1 MKKCIVFDVDRT
13 LVDSFLPEML
23 SLREAIENVTDRH
36 ITESEMRKITSLTT
50 SEFFNYLN
58 FSNDEIKKI
67 NKEWEKTFSNYQT
80 KCFPNIKDVIKKISE
95 DYVICIITSRT
106 LEEFHEL
113 DDELNDVIDCFKIV
127 ITSDLINN
135 PKPSRDSIDYLC
147 DELQLVPEELIY
159 IGDSIIDK
167 AFSKNCNIDFIPA
180 CWENHELENEDNA
193 CFTSEEIINKIDLLN
208 KKT

>member
-13 LVDSFLPEML
+13 IVDSFLPEML
-23 SLREAIENVTDRH
+23 SLKEAIENVTDRH

-80 KCFPNIKDVIKKISE
+80 KCFPNIKDVIKKISVG
-95 DYVICIITSRT
+95 YVICIITSRT

-113 DDELNDVIDCFKIV
+113 DDELN
-127 ITSDLINN
+127 
-135 PKPSRDSIDYLC
+135 PSYKYGC
-147 DELQLVPEELIY
+147 EHY
-159 IGDSIIDK
+159 
-167 AFSKNCNIDFIPA
+167 
-180 CWENHELENEDNA
+180 H
-193 CFTSEEIINKIDLLN
+193 
-208 KKT
+208 

>member
-13 LVDSFLPEML
+13 IVDSFLPEML
-23 SLREAIENVTDRH
+23 SLKEAIENVTDRH

-50 SEFFNYLN
+50 SEFYNYLN

-113 DDELNDVIDCFKIV
+113 DDELN
-127 ITSDLINN
+127 TSY
-135 PKPSRDSIDYLC
+135 KYGC
-147 DELQLVPEELIY
+147 EHY
-159 IGDSIIDK
+159 
-167 AFSKNCNIDFIPA
+167 
-180 CWENHELENEDNA
+180 H
-193 CFTSEEIINKIDLLN
+193 
-208 KKT
+208 

>member
-13 LVDSFLPEML
+13 IVDSFLPEML
-23 SLREAIENVTDRH
+23 SLKEAIENVTDRH

-50 SEFFNYLN
+50 SEFYNYLN

-193 CFTSEEIINKIDLLN
+193 CFYPDEIINKIYMN
-208 KKT
+208 RR

>member
-13 LVDSFLPEML
+13 IVDSFLPEML
-23 SLREAIENVTDRH
+23 SLKEAIENVTDRH

-50 SEFFNYLN
+50 SEFYNYLN

-67 NKEWEKTFSNYQT
+67 
-80 KCFPNIKDVIKKISE
+80 SE
-95 DYVICIITSRT
+95 DYVIGIITSRT
-106 LEEFHEL
+106 LDEFHEL
-113 DDELNDVIDCFKIV
+113 DDELNDIIDCFKIV

-147 DELQLVPEELIY
+147 DELKLVPEELIY

-167 AFSKNCNIDFIPA
+167 TFSKNCNIDFIPA

-193 CFTSEEIINKIDLLN
+193 CFTSEEIINKIDLFN
-208 KKT
+208 C

>member
-1 MKKCIVFDVDRT
+1 
-13 LVDSFLPEML
+13 ML
-23 SLREAIENVTDRH
+23 SLKEAIENVTDRH

-113 DDELNDVIDCFKIV
+113 DDELNDVM
-127 ITSDLINN
+127 
-135 PKPSRDSIDYLC
+135 
-147 DELQLVPEELIY
+147 
-159 IGDSIIDK
+159 
-167 AFSKNCNIDFIPA
+167 
-180 CWENHELENEDNA
+180 W
-193 CFTSEEIINKIDLLN
+193 
-208 KKT
+208 

>member
-1 MKKCIVFDVDRT
+1 MKKCIIFDVDRT
-13 LVDSFLPEML
+13 IVDSFLPEML
-23 SLREAIENVTDRH
+23 SLKEAIENVTDRH

-50 SEFFNYLN
+50 SEFYNYLN

-113 DDELNDVIDCFKIV
+113 DDELNASYKYGCEH
-127 ITSDLINN
+127 
-135 PKPSRDSIDYLC
+135 Y
-147 DELQLVPEELIY
+147 
-159 IGDSIIDK
+159 
-167 AFSKNCNIDFIPA
+167 
-180 CWENHELENEDNA
+180 H
-193 CFTSEEIINKIDLLN
+193 
-208 KKT
+208 